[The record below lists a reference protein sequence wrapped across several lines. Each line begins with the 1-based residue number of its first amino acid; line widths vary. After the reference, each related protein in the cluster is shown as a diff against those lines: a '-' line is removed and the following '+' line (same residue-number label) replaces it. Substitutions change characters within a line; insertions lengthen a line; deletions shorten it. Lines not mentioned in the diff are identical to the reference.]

1 MVENST
7 ASKLPKQILGLR
19 SGPSSPLLAAFTDP
33 STTPVFKETVR
44 ATLATLS
51 PTSLSG
57 RNSPR
62 SKSPKLGGDFGRGS
76 FDMPRRSFDESREK
90 LKQAASRHSA
100 DFSRESFSSDPVGSP
115 GPFSLDQS
123 LGGSS
128 SGVRLSLDDEKGIAS
143 GTLDKSD
150 VFDSPTFKGKGHGR
164 SSSQNSHKSR
174 GSLSFRSRSNRK
186 KGSSPSAAQTGGTT
200 HVGDSDSDT
209 ELGGANTGK
218 SSPRLQEIAK
228 IGQFPLQR
236 AASWAGWMKKQTQG
250 VGTLLATES
259 MGYLEKVSD
268 MWVGGKRHYEPMGM
282 MAHEEVEDAEDEDGN
297 AQEHGASFRARFA
310 LPSQERLIAVYFG
323 YLHRVLPLYG
333 KIYLSNRSFCFRSIL
348 PGTKTKV
355 CDHCS
360 CLGVRVTDLFC
371 GR

>member
-1 MVENST
+1 MVENSA
-7 ASKLPKQILGLR
+7 ASKLPKQILGTR
-19 SGPSSPLLAAFTDP
+19 SPPLLAAFTDR

-44 ATLATLS
+44 ATLTTLS
-51 PTSLSG
+51 PPTSLSG
-57 RNSPR
+57 RNSPG

-76 FDMPRRSFDESREK
+76 FEMPRRSFDESREK

-100 DFSRESFSSDPVGSP
+100 DFSRESFSSDPAGSP
-115 GPFSLDQS
+115 GPFSLDRS
-123 LGGSS
+123 LGGSPL
-128 SGVRLSLDDEKGIAS
+128 GVRPSLDDGGKGTSS
-143 GTLDKSD
+143 GILDRSDALDSLTL
-150 VFDSPTFKGKGHGR
+150 KGKGHGR
-164 SSSQNSHKSR
+164 SSSQNSHRSR
-174 GSLSFRSRSNRK
+174 GSLSYRSRSTK
-186 KGSSPSAAQTGGTT
+186 KKESSPSAAQTGGTT
-200 HVGDSDSDT
+200 HVDDSDSDT

-236 AASWAGWMKKQTQG
+236 AASWAGWMKKRTQG
-250 VGTLLATES
+250 VGALLATES

-297 AQEHGASFRARFA
+297 VQEHGASFRARFA

-360 CLGVRVTDLFC
+360 CLGVRATDLFC